1 MRAFRPT
8 VSGLLLLTALG
19 WSGEAQAEAAAE
31 AEAEAEEKPEPAVAG
46 IVTDVMK
53 LLPLELTA
61 FGDIRYRFTTEG
73 LDEFEIGSVEL
84 DSALQLSPH
93 VMVSAAFA
101 YSPAEDKVG
110 LGAFTVDGSLVG
122 PEKKHLVRTKL
133 LQDSGLVFGKFDV
146 PFGLAYLEY
155 PATENRFVELPHVV
169 MATHGGWNDIGGQA
183 YAIAE
188 YFDLTLYLVN
198 AQALESDAPVA
209 IGEFAQHSYGGRLGL
224 KPVSGLSLGASVAQ
238 VTGTLDTGMWGA
250 DISATAG
257 PLVLKNEY
265 ILRTPADRPTVQGGY
280 SQGLAKF
287 GAFFAGA
294 RYETTL
300 TDGEIS
306 DTAGA
311 VTFGAEVFPQAEI
324 RVTHLRSFETDSQT
338 TYLQLV
344 GGSIWQPTGLRR

>member
-1 MRAFRPT
+1 MRRFRLP
-8 VSGLLLLTALG
+8 SLGAILLTSLTMT
-19 WSGEAQAEAAAE
+19 SMAE
-31 AEAEAEEKPEPAVAG
+31 AEQTGAMVS
-46 IVTDVMK
+46 TDLMT
-53 LLPLELTA
+53 LLPLDLTA
-61 FGDIRYRFTTEG
+61 FGDIRYRFTNPG
-73 LDEFEIGSVEL
+73 LDEFEVGSVEL

-93 VMVSAAFA
+93 VLVSAAFA
-101 YSPAEDKVG
+101 YVPDEDKVA
-110 LGAFTVDGSLVG
+110 LGAFTVDGSLFG
-122 PEKKHLVRTKL
+122 PEKKHLFKTKL

-198 AQALESDAPVA
+198 AKALESDEPVA
-209 IGEFAQHSYGGRLGL
+209 AGKLAQHAYGGRLGL
-224 KPVSGLSLGASVAQ
+224 KPLESVSIGGSVAE
-238 VTGTLDTGMWGA
+238 VTGSLDTGMLGA

-257 PLVLKNEY
+257 PFVLKNEF
-265 ILRTPADRPTVQGGY
+265 IRRTPADGPTVQGAY
-280 SQGLAKF
+280 TQGFAKL
-287 GAFFAGA
+287 GRFFAGV

-300 TDGEIS
+300 TDAAVS

-311 VTFGAEVFPQAEI
+311 VTLGAEVFPNAEI
-324 RVTHLRSFETDSQT
+324 RVAHLRSFESDTQT
-338 TYLQLV
+338 TFIQLV